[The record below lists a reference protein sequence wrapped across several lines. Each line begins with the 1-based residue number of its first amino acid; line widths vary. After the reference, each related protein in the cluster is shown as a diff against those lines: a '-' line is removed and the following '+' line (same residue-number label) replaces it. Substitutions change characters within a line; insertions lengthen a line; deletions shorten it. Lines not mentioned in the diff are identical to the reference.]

1 MDDRLASIVT
11 HARERFPMAVSEPT
25 EAFGEVAV
33 EVARDRIAD
42 LGKILRDDA
51 PFELLSDLSAVDYLG
66 VNPSERRFLIAYHLS
81 SPSHPHRLRLR
92 VWIPEGD
99 ERCPTVTSVWPTANF
114 HEREVF
120 DFFGIT
126 FEGHPN
132 LRRLFMPD
140 EWEGYPQRKDYPLGG
155 TNVQYHGAFI
165 PPPDVRKQ
173 PTTTTGYPGRLS

>member
-1 MDDRLASIVT
+1 MDDRLASIVA
-11 HARERFPMAVSEPT
+11 HARERFPMAVSQAVE
-25 EAFGEVAV
+25 EFGEVSV
-33 EVARDRIAD
+33 DVSRDRIAD
-42 LGKILRDDA
+42 LGKILRDDT
-51 PFELLSDLSAVDYLG
+51 PFELLSDLSCVDYLD
-66 VNPSERRFLIAYHLS
+66 VNASDRRFLVAYHLS
-81 SPSHPHRLRLR
+81 SPKHPYRLRLR
-92 VWIPEGD
+92 VWIPDGD

-114 HEREVF
+114 HEREIF

-132 LRRLFMPD
+132 LRRIFMPD